1 MNNPTRRSDGGQGL
15 TLKTAGKKLFSDY
28 SYMVSFILILTIAV
42 SVNPNFF
49 KWRNITNIFVQSS
62 MIGVIALG
70 MTMVICAGQIDI
82 SVGAQVAIISGFG
95 IEVLNYTQNIWLM
108 LLFCLIFGAFI
119 GTFNG
124 VLIAKGRM
132 PAMIAT
138 LAVQTSC
145 RAIINHFGQGGPFT
159 VANGISTE
167 PYYEAFRTVANGSVN
182 VFGLKFP
189 YPMLIFIVVSLL
201 FGLIMQRTRLGKH
214 IYAVGSNEVSARLSG
229 VNVVLTKIA
238 VFSITGLMC
247 GFASWIYASRLMAVA
262 ASSAGNLFEMDAIA
276 AVAIGGTA
284 MSGGR
289 GKIIGTF
296 LGVIMFKIINN
307 ILVAAQVPTFLN
319 GAISGGIIILAV
331 LLQNVRGD
339 KK

>member
-1 MNNPTRRSDGGQGL
+1 MTRSATGSDNSGFSL
-15 TLKTAGKKLFSDY
+15 RTAGKRLFSDY
-28 SYMVSFILILTIAV
+28 SYMVSFILILVIAL

-49 KWRNITNIFVQSS
+49 TWRNITNIFVQSS
-62 MIGVIALG
+62 VIGVIAMG

-95 IEVLNYTQNIWLM
+95 IEVLNYTHNIWIM
-108 LLFCLIFGAFI
+108 LLFCLVFGALI

-124 VLIAKGRM
+124 LLIAKGRM

-145 RAIINHFGQGGPFT
+145 RAIINHLGQGGPFT
-159 VANGISTE
+159 VAGGISTE
-167 PYYEAFRTVANGSVN
+167 PYYEAYRQVASGSLN
-182 VFGLKFP
+182 VFGLKLP

-201 FGLIMQRTRLGKH
+201 FGLIMQRTKLGKH
-214 IYAVGSNEVSARLSG
+214 VYALGSNEVSARLSG
-229 VNVVLTKIA
+229 VNVSLTKIA

-247 GFASWIYASRLMAVA
+247 GFGSWIYASRLMAVA
-262 ASSAGNLFEMDAIA
+262 SASAGNLFEMDAIA

-289 GKIIGTF
+289 GKIIGSF

-319 GAISGGIIILAV
+319 GAISGAIIILAV

>member
-1 MNNPTRRSDGGQGL
+1 MSEAKRKL
-15 TLKTAGKKLFSDY
+15 TLRDVGKKLFSDY
-28 SYMVSFILILTIAV
+28 SYLVSFVLIVIIAV
-42 SVNPNFF
+42 IVNPNFF
-49 KWRNITNIFVQSS
+49 VWRNITNIFVQSS
-62 MIGVIALG
+62 VTGIIALG
-70 MTMVICAGQIDI
+70 MTMIICAGQIDI

-95 IEVLNYTQNIWLM
+95 IDVLNYTQNIWVM
-108 LLFCLIFGAFI
+108 LLFTLAFGALI
-119 GTFNG
+119 GTFTG
-124 VLIAKGRM
+124 LLVAKGRM

-159 VANGISTE
+159 VANGMSTE
-167 PYYEAFRTVANGSVN
+167 PFYEAFRQVAAGSIN
-182 VFGLKFP
+182 LFGLKLP
-189 YPMLIFIVVSLL
+189 YPMLMFIAVSLL

-229 VNVVLTKIA
+229 VNVDRTKIA
-238 VFSITGLMC
+238 VFAITGTLC
-247 GFASWIYASRLMAVA
+247 GFASWIYSSRLMAVA
-262 ASSAGNLFEMDAIA
+262 AASAGNLFEMDAIA

-319 GAISGGIIILAV
+319 GAISGAIIILAV
-331 LLQNVRGD
+331 LLQNVRRG
-339 KK
+339 KN

>member
-1 MNNPTRRSDGGQGL
+1 MSEKKRNL
-15 TLKTAGKKLFSDY
+15 TAGDVRRKLFTEY
-28 SYMVSFILILTIAV
+28 SYLVSFVLILIIAV
-42 SVNPNFF
+42 IVNPNFF
-49 KWRNITNIFVQSS
+49 VWRNITNIFVQSS
-62 MIGVIALG
+62 VTGIIALG

-95 IEVLNYTQNIWLM
+95 IDVLNYTKNIWVM
-108 LLFCLIFGAFI
+108 LLFMLVLGAVI

-124 VLIAKGRM
+124 LLVAKGRM

-167 PYYEAFRTVANGSVN
+167 PFYEKFRQVAAGSIQ
-182 VFGLKFP
+182 VFGLKVP
-189 YPMLIFIVVSLL
+189 YLMIVFILMSLL

-214 IYAVGSNEVSARLSG
+214 IYAVGSNEVSARLAG
-229 VNVVLTKIA
+229 VNVDRTKIA
-238 VFSITGLMC
+238 VFTITGTLC
-247 GFASWIYASRLMAVA
+247 GFASWLYSSRLMAVA

-319 GAISGGIIILAV
+319 GAISGAIIIIAV
-331 LLQNVRGD
+331 LLQNVRS
-339 KK
+339 KKG

>member
-1 MNNPTRRSDGGQGL
+1 MSEAKRKL
-15 TLKTAGKKLFSDY
+15 TLRDVGKKLFSDY
-28 SYMVSFILILTIAV
+28 SYLVSFVLIVIIAV
-42 SVNPNFF
+42 LVNPNFF
-49 KWRNITNIFVQSS
+49 VWRNITNIFVQSS
-62 MIGVIALG
+62 VTGIIALG
-70 MTMVICAGQIDI
+70 MTMIICAGQIDI

-95 IEVLNYTQNIWLM
+95 IDVLNYTQNIWVM
-108 LLFCLIFGAFI
+108 LLFTLAFGALI

-124 VLIAKGRM
+124 LLVAKGRM

-159 VANGISTE
+159 VANGMSTE
-167 PYYEAFRTVANGSVN
+167 PFYEAFRQVAAGSIN
-182 VFGLKFP
+182 LFGLKLP
-189 YPMLIFIVVSLL
+189 YPMLMFIAVSLL

-229 VNVVLTKIA
+229 VNVDRTKIA
-238 VFSITGLMC
+238 VFAITGTLC
-247 GFASWIYASRLMAVA
+247 GFASWIYSSRLMAVA
-262 ASSAGNLFEMDAIA
+262 AASAGNLFEMDAIA

-319 GAISGGIIILAV
+319 GAISGAIIILAV
-331 LLQNVRGD
+331 LLQNVRRG
-339 KK
+339 KN